1 MGSRRRR
8 EGGGQ
13 REEARI
19 TSYKQVGIIVS
30 RMMLGMS
37 TPQRVL
43 HTVSTEFKF
52 IIIRLLSSHH
62 QCQVEEERCFFFFLS
77 SGNWWDLNL

>member
-1 MGSRRRR
+1 MGGEWEWEGTGVEGGRRGREQETKAKQWKGGQREWGSRRRR

-19 TSYKQVGIIVS
+19 TSYEQVGIIVS

-43 HTVSTEFKF
+43 HTV
-52 IIIRLLSSHH
+52 
-62 QCQVEEERCFFFFLS
+62 
-77 SGNWWDLNL
+77 